1 MAENQ
6 AALERRIAVARNDDG
21 VVTITIDR
29 PEKKNALTY
38 EMWRALAAA
47 VFAAGEDT
55 ATRAIVLRG
64 AGRDFSAGAD
74 IGEFSE
80 LRGDADTARRYE
92 AANSAAF
99 AAIRNAPVPT
109 IAAISGICFGGGF
122 GIAAAC
128 DIRIATEDALF
139 CVPAARLG
147 LAYPVDAMQ
156 DIVHSAGIQMARY
169 LAYSTDRLGARDAMQ
184 AGLLLE
190 VVSDL
195 AALETRAGAIAG
207 KIAQNAPLSVRASK
221 AAIRAVLTNE
231 PADRKRAEELG
242 TLTFDSRDYG
252 EGREAF
258 RQKRPPRFEGR

>member
-6 AALERRIAVARNDDG
+6 AALDRRIAVHRDDNG
-21 VVTITIDR
+21 VVTVTIDR
-29 PEKKNALTY
+29 PEKKNALTFD
-38 EMWRALAAA
+38 MWRALAEAILA
-47 VFAAGEDT
+47 YGGDP

-80 LRGDADTARRYE
+80 LRGDAATARRYE

-99 AAIRNAPVPT
+99 AAIRNAHVPT
-109 IAAISGICFGGGF
+109 IAAISGICFGGGL

-169 LAYSTDRLGARDAMQ
+169 LAYSTDRLGAVDAKR
-184 AGLLLE
+184 AGFLLE
-190 VVSDL
+190 TVGDL
-195 AALETRAGAIAG
+195 AQLEARAAEIAG
-207 KIAQNAPLSVRASK
+207 NIARNAPLSVRASK
-221 AAIRAVLTNE
+221 AAIRAVLSRE
-231 PADRKRAEELG
+231 PADVEQALELG
-242 TLTFDSRDYG
+242 NLPFGSDDYR